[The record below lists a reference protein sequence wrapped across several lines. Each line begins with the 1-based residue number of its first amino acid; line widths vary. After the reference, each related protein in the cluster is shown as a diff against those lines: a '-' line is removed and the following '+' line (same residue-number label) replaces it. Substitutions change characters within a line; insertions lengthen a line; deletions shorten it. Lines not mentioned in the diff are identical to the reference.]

1 MSSRTELQLER
12 LLGKKVDVPNP
23 QSRVEELLEQLNET
37 LKSGGSGGSGG
48 SSSPVKYLESTSDAP
63 VSLRS
68 LDSGSYV
75 LSGSFTPY
83 DGAEGTLTFSENM
96 IVLVLKSSSASYVQ
110 VFYPRNNT
118 IQYLE
123 ISDTE
128 FIRSNAKLSFMESIS
143 NKVTRI
149 DETADDYNYPSA
161 KAVKDYIDTT
171 FLNGSW

>member
-12 LLGKKVDVPNP
+12 LLGKDVDVPNP
-23 QSRVEELLEQLNET
+23 QSRVEELLEQLDET
-37 LKSGGSGGSGG
+37 LKSGGSGGSG
-48 SSSPVKYLESTSDAP
+48 SPVKYLESADSAP

-75 LSGSFTPY
+75 LSGSFIPH
-83 DGAEGTLTFSENM
+83 DGSTKFFTFSENM
-96 IVLVLKSSSASYVQ
+96 IVLVLKSSSALYVQ
-110 VFYPRNNT
+110 VFYPRDNT
-118 IQYLE
+118 IGYLE

-128 FIRSNAKLSFMESIS
+128 FIRSTAELSFMESIS

-149 DETADDYNYPSA
+149 DETADDYYYPSA

>member
-12 LLGKKVDVPNP
+12 LLGKDVDVPNP

-37 LKSGGSGGSGG
+37 LKSVGSGG
-48 SSSPVKYLESTSDAP
+48 SSSPVKYLESAASAP

-75 LSGSFTPY
+75 LSGRFIPY
-83 DGAEGTLTFSENM
+83 DGSTKFSTFSANM
-96 IVLVLKSSSASYVQ
+96 IVLILKSSSASYVQ
-110 VFYPRNNT
+110 VFYPGNNT
-118 IQYLE
+118 IYYLE

-128 FIRSNAKLSFMESIS
+128 FIRSEAKLSFMEFIS
-143 NKVTRI
+143 NKVTSI
-149 DETADDYNYPSA
+149 DETADDDHYPSA

>member
-12 LLGKKVDVPNP
+12 LLGKEVDVPNP

-37 LKSGGSGGSGG
+37 LKSGGSGGS
-48 SSSPVKYLESTSDAP
+48 SSPIKYLESTSSDAP

-83 DGAEGTLTFSENM
+83 DGAEDYLTFLKNM
-96 IVLVLKSSSASYVQ
+96 IVLVLKSSSYSYVQ
-110 VFYPRNNT
+110 VFYPGNNT
-118 IQYLE
+118 MQYLE
-123 ISDTE
+123 ISDTDMK
-128 FIRSNAKLSFMESIS
+128 FIS
-143 NKVTRI
+143 NKVTSI
-149 DETADDYNYPSA
+149 DETADDDHYPSA

>member
-12 LLGKKVDVPNP
+12 LLGKDVDVPNP

-37 LKSGGSGGSGG
+37 LKSGGSGG

-83 DGAEGTLTFSENM
+83 DGAEDHLTFLANM
-96 IVLVLKSSSASYVQ
+96 IVLVDKNFSASCVQ
-110 VFYPRNNT
+110 VFYPMNNT

-128 FIRSNAKLSFMESIS
+128 FIRSYAKLSFMESIS
-143 NKVTRI
+143 NKVTSI

>member
-12 LLGKKVDVPNP
+12 LLGKDVDVPNP

-37 LKSGGSGGSGG
+37 LKSGGSGGS
-48 SSSPVKYLESTSDAP
+48 SSPIKYLESTSDAP
-63 VSLRS
+63 ISLRS

-75 LSGSFTPY
+75 LSGRFTPY
-83 DGAEGTLTFSENM
+83 DGAEGRFTFSASM
-96 IVLVLKSSSASYVQ
+96 IVLVLKDSSVSYVQ

-118 IQYLE
+118 IQYLA

-128 FIRSNAKLSFMESIS
+128 FIRNDAELSFVEFIS
-143 NKVTRI
+143 NKVTSI
-149 DETADDYNYPSA
+149 DETADDDHYPSA